1 MQRQEK
7 IHRQFLPALRLSVVH
22 RRMRDDHIWSLINE
36 VWMSTRVCILR
47 KKSHNQKWGKKTH
60 THTTRN
66 KKQQTMSNKARKK
79 HETKTGYGRRERQ
92 RDSSFAKLRR
102 RDRRDSVRCQE
113 LVSTTEPIPVG
124 NPHSKSVGGLFRAKI
139 AISWIDRIRA
149 LHFFLNWNF
158 TESTSCCIRI

>member
-1 MQRQEK
+1 
-7 IHRQFLPALRLSVVH
+7 
-22 RRMRDDHIWSLINE
+22 
-36 VWMSTRVCILR
+36 MSTRVCILR
-47 KKSHNQKWGKKTH
+47 KKSHHQKWGKNIH

-124 NPHSKSVGGLFRAKI
+124 NPHSKSVGGLFRARI

-149 LHFFLNWNF
+149 LHFFLKLKLYRVHF
-158 TESTSCCIRI
+158 LLYT